1 MVEISDLIQKLPMTP
16 FTWRSWDCFS
26 LVNWVRSEYGIQPI
40 NADFVYQ
47 HYPTIESFSCET
59 DALLHIVPTIGTQ
72 QQSVFHLNIL
82 LLQSISAEY
91 CLGTLILDNTRQ
103 KWVALMGEHA
113 HILPLDRVP
122 AATLSMWQY
131 NESSTTKHQSC
142 ALIKERS
149 LPAT

>member
-1 MVEISDLIQKLPMTP
+1 MVDVSDLIQKLPTTP
-16 FTWRSWDCFS
+16 FAWRSWDCFS

-40 NADFVYQ
+40 DADAIYQ
-47 HYPTIESFSCET
+47 RYPTVETFSCENN
-59 DALLHIVPTIGTQ
+59 ALLHIVPTIGIQ

-91 CLGTLILDNTRQ
+91 CLGTLILDSNHQ
-103 KWVALMGEHA
+103 KWVALMGDHA

-131 NESSTTKHQSC
+131 
-142 ALIKERS
+142 LD
-149 LPAT
+149 